1 MFCSGFGGY
10 GHEPMWSS
18 IGYGGMF
25 LGMGFR
31 LLIFIG
37 VIFLGV
43 KLFKEYTNRSNPAMK
58 ILNEKYASGE
68 ISEEEYLKRRTIL
81 SQKK

>member
-1 MFCSGFGGY
+1 MFCGGFGGY
-10 GHEPMWSS
+10 GYGPLNS

-37 VIFLGV
+37 LIVLGV

-58 ILNEKYASGE
+58 ILNEKYAGGE
-68 ISEEEYLKRRTIL
+68 ISEEEYLKKRTIL